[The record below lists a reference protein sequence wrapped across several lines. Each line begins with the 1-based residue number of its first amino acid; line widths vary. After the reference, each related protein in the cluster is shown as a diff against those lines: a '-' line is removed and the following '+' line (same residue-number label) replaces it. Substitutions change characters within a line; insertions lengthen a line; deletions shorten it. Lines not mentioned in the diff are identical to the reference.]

1 VNEND
6 PHYLAVARALP
17 PDLVPER
24 SGVTV
29 WWSNV
34 TRKGDWILPRLF
46 RAFTFMGNIELDLT
60 SARMV
65 DGVSEIDIRCIL
77 ANVEITVPPD
87 VRVICDGDAIGGN
100 FEVVKIGKVD
110 PPPADAPTV
119 RINGTAYLGSV
130 TVKVQG
136 YVGPGWKDKLK
147 AWTQANS

>member
-1 VNEND
+1 VNENYTRH
-6 PHYLAVARALP
+6 PVLSRGLP
-17 PDLVPER
+17 PDHVPER
-24 SGVTV
+24 GGVTV

-65 DGVSEIDIRCIL
+65 DDVSEIDIRCIM
-77 ANVEITVPPD
+77 ASVEITVPQD
-87 VRVICDGDAIGGN
+87 VRVICDGDAIAGN
-100 FEVVKIGKVD
+100 FEIVRIGKVD
-110 PPPADAPTV
+110 PPPSDAPTV
-119 RINGTAYLGSV
+119 RIGGTAYLGSV

-136 YVGPGWKDKLK
+136 FVGPGWKDKLK